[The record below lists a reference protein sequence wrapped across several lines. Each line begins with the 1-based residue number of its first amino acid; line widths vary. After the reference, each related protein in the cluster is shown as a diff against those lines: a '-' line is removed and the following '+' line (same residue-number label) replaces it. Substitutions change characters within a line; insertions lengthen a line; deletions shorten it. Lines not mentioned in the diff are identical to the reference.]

1 MVNRTLDVSQAQILL
16 QASEIVGVPTETVYG
31 LAGNAYSE
39 VAVAKIFE
47 AKNRPTFDPLI
58 VHVAS
63 HEMLEEVVD
72 HVPMEYRAL
81 IQHFWP
87 GPLTLLFQKSIRIPD
102 LVTSGLPKVAVRWPA
117 HPLFQALLQSLPFP
131 LAAPSANP
139 FGYISPTSAQHVM
152 DQLGDKI
159 GGVLDGGEC
168 AVGVESTIVDV
179 ENEEYKVLRLG
190 GIAVEDIE
198 RVIGK
203 KVSVQTSSSMP
214 AAPGMLDQ
222 HYAPKTKL
230 WLGEIAEGLKLFEGK
245 SIAVLSFMAC
255 EGVFYNQPL
264 SLQGSLT
271 EAAAHLFKY
280 LRQLDSQ
287 GWEVIIAEPL
297 PNVGLGRAINDRL
310 LRASIK

>member
-1 MVNRTLDVSQAQILL
+1 MLITQFQAHHLL
-16 QASEIVGVPTETVYG
+16 TRNEVIGVPTETVYG
-31 LAGNAYSE
+31 LAGNAFSE
-39 VAVAKIFE
+39 TAVAKIFE

-63 HEMLEEVVD
+63 QEMLSEVVS
-72 HVPMEYRAL
+72 HVPEEYL
-81 IQHFWP
+81 ELMQHFWP
-87 GPLTLLFQKSIRIPD
+87 GPLTLLFQKSTKIPD

-117 HPLFQALLQSLPFP
+117 HPEFQALLQSLPFP

-159 GGVLDGGEC
+159 GGVLEGGEC
-168 AVGVESTIVDV
+168 EVGVESTIVDV
-179 ENEEYKVLRLG
+179 ENGEFKVLRLG

-203 KVSVQTSSSMP
+203 KTAVQTSSSQP

-230 WLGEIAEGLKLFEGK
+230 WWGDIQEGLKLFEGK
-245 SIAVLSFMAC
+245 KIAVLSFMAS
-255 EGVFYNQPL
+255 EGDYFNQPL
-264 SLQGSLT
+264 SARGSLT

-280 LRQLDSQ
+280 MRQLDGQ

-297 PNVGLGRAINDRL
+297 PNIGLGRAINDRL